1 LIIKRTSARVAGGRA
16 GTAAPGKSE
25 LPDEDVYLM
34 FMLHKHQHKSCDQL
48 ARQFG
53 LTRAQ
58 VYDLLARRQVGGCC
72 G

>member
-1 LIIKRTSARVAGGRA
+1 MTARNAQPARSCRNA
-16 GTAAPGKSE
+16 DLPPGISH
-25 LPDEDVYLM
+25 DDVYLM
-34 FMLHKHQHKSCDQL
+34 VMLHGYQRQSCEQI
-48 ARQFG
+48 ARRFG

>member
-1 LIIKRTSARVAGGRA
+1 MTARNAQFDRSSRH
-16 GTAAPGKSE
+16 PE
-25 LPDEDVYLM
+25 LPPGITHDDVYLM
-34 FMLHKHQHKSCDQL
+34 VMLHSYRRQSCEQI
-48 ARQFG
+48 ARRFG

>member
-1 LIIKRTSARVAGGRA
+1 MPTRSPASARACRNGDLP
-16 GTAAPGKSE
+16 PGITH
-25 LPDEDVYLM
+25 DDVYLM
-34 FMLHKHQHKSCDQL
+34 VMLHSYQRQSCERI
-48 ARQFG
+48 ARRFG

>member
-1 LIIKRTSARVAGGRA
+1 MADRAAISVQSRRGADLPAGI
-16 GTAAPGKSE
+16 SH
-25 LPDEDVYLM
+25 DDVYLM
-34 FMLHKHQHKSCDQL
+34 VMLHSYQRQSCEQI
-48 ARQFG
+48 ARRFG

>member
-1 LIIKRTSARVAGGRA
+1 MTARDAQSAGSCRNSDLP
-16 GTAAPGKSE
+16 PGISH
-25 LPDEDVYLM
+25 DDVYLM
-34 FMLHKHQHKSCDQL
+34 VMLHSYQRQSCEQI
-48 ARQFG
+48 ARRFE

>member
-1 LIIKRTSARVAGGRA
+1 MP
-16 GTAAPGKSE
+16 PGISQ
-25 LPDEDVYLM
+25 DDVYLM
-34 FMLHKHQHKSCDQL
+34 VMLHSYQRQSCEQI
-48 ARQFG
+48 ARRFE